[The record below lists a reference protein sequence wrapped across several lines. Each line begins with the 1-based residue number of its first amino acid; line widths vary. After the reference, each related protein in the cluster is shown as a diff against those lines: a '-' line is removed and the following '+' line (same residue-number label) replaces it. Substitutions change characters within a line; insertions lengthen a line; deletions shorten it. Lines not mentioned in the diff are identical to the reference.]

1 LTGIQQLQAG
11 LEHHKAGRL
20 QKAQRLYRRFLSAYP
35 EHPEALHL
43 LGLALRQSGDND
55 GAEPLFKRAIARN
68 PNNALY
74 HNNLGNTLR
83 DKGRPEEAAHCYR
96 RALALDP
103 RLAAAHSNLGRVLRE
118 QGELAEAVAA
128 CRRAVELEPNLV
140 EGWHNLGLALDEA
153 GQARDAVTA
162 YRRALALSPEMVAA
176 RCGLGRVLQRMGEY
190 QEAMAC
196 YQEVLH
202 SRPGGSRDERRDAL
216 CGMGLVR
223 YTQGDAS
230 GALECYDRA
239 LRLDPH
245 HANTYLN
252 RALAKKHRLGEGDA
266 EAIEALLRRESVSD
280 EDAAKQYFALGKIYD
295 DCGRY
300 DEAFANFKKAH
311 KLKPKK
317 TEYSADNLSA
327 FVDRVIEVFSPDL
340 LAEKAA
346 LGCRSDL
353 PVFIV
358 GMPRSG
364 TTLVE
369 QILCSHPDVFGAG
382 ELLSFAEVRNTLSQR
397 LGGSSPYP
405 ECVRR
410 LDAETTRAL
419 AQEYLG
425 TLRGYSDAARRITD
439 KMPYNFWHLGL
450 VRILFPNARVVHCRR
465 DPVDTCVSIYTTHFS
480 QDMPY
485 THELRDLGRHYRDYR
500 RLMAHWRGILGGQML
515 ELGYEDLVADQE
527 GQSQR
532 LIEFLGLQW
541 DARCL
546 EFHRN
551 PRPVLTASNLQVRQ
565 PMYGGSVGRWRR
577 YERHL
582 APLLEALDGGA

>member
-20 QKAQRLYRRFLSAYP
+20 QQAQRLYRRFLSAYP
-35 EHPEALHL
+35 DHPDALHL
-43 LGLALRQSGDND
+43 LGLVLRQSGDND

-74 HNNLGNTLR
+74 HSNLGNTLR
-83 DKGRPEEAAHCYR
+83 DRGRLAEAARCYR

-153 GQARDAVTA
+153 GQARDAATA
-162 YRRALALSPEMVAA
+162 YRRALALSPALVEA
-176 RCGLGRVLQRMGEY
+176 RYALGRLLQQAGLY
-190 QEAMAC
+190 DDAVAC
-196 YQEVLH
+196 YQEVVRSQPEH
-202 SRPGGSRDERRDAL
+202 RDAL
-216 CGMGLVR
+216 YNMGLAR

-239 LRLDPH
+239 LRIDPH
-245 HANTYLN
+245 HAGTHLN
-252 RALAKKHRLGEGDA
+252 RALAKKHRPGDGDA
-266 EAIEALLRRESVSD
+266 EPIDALLRREDLSE
-280 EDAAKQYFALGKIYD
+280 EDAAKLHYALGKIHE

-300 DEAFANFKKAH
+300 DEAFASFKRGNE
-311 KLKPKK
+311 LRPKK
-317 TEYSADNLSA
+317 TEYSADA
-327 FVDRVIEVFSPDL
+327 HCAQIDRLIRVFSPDL
-340 LAEKAA
+340 FAEKAD
-346 LGCRSDL
+346 LGCDSDL

-369 QILCSHPDVFGAG
+369 QILCSHPEVFGAG
-382 ELLSFAEVRNTLSQR
+382 ELPYFTEVISTLAGR
-397 LGGSSPYP
+397 LGGSRPYP
-405 ECVRR
+405 ECVA
-410 LDAETTRAL
+410 LLGPEVAGSIAQGYLSVLRA
-419 AQEYLG
+419 
-425 TLRGYSDAARRITD
+425 YSESARRVTD
-439 KMPYNFWHLGL
+439 KMPFNFRHLGL
-450 VRILFPNARVVHCRR
+450 IEILFPKAWVVHCRR
-465 DPVDTCVSIYTTHFS
+465 DPVDTCVSIYTTHFVHD
-480 QDMPY
+480 QAY
-485 THELRDLGRHYRDYR
+485 THDLSDLGRHWRDYQ
-500 RLMAHWRGILGGQML
+500 RLMAHWRGILGGRML

-527 GQSQR
+527 GQSRR
-532 LIEFLGLQW
+532 LIEFLGLEW

-551 PRPVLTASNLQVRQ
+551 RRPVLTSSTLQVRR
-565 PMYGGSVGRWRR
+565 PMYGDSVGRWRR
-577 YERHL
+577 YERYL
-582 APLLEALDGGA
+582 APLLEALAGDV